1 MRTVTS
7 NLVIVTAEI
16 ADGSITGLAMDSNN
30 DINIKFAVTNTDV
43 NRAIF
48 VPEANLVVS
57 GIFRLAREICTIGL
71 RVKSIVAVVSL
82 PSALTPIAEAE
93 IPLTPKQKAAKT
105 RAAKKAAQAALL
117 VTV

>member
-1 MRTVTS
+1 M
-7 NLVIVTAEI
+7 IY
-16 ADGSITGLAMDSNN
+16 
-30 DINIKFAVTNTDV
+30 
-43 NRAIF
+43 RALTQFF
-48 VPEANLVVS
+48 VPMLLDPPNLVVS